1 MSNVIGTIISVNEF
15 LNSNSV
21 NISIRDKKGEDRDF
35 FTLKGSRK
43 YVIPAYQRELRWDE
57 KQIKEL
63 VYDVI
68 NGKQFLGNIIVS
80 ERTLDSSTEYE
91 IIDGQQRI
99 TALRMIVKYIFEFHT
114 NQSALEKYDIC
125 DLYINSF
132 RDYTNLEQK
141 SFIITPEDR
150 ELFKKTDDYHRM
162 DSYIRLWKIICE
174 HSLLASNEQKRVF
187 LTKLDQCY
195 LNLIIV
201 DRRHI
206 KLGIEYFVD
215 VNQKGVKLD
224 PEDTLKGYL
233 FQYNSSEMQE
243 QWSDIKKLIFA
254 ITEDYKCKYSL
265 LLLFEQYYHCTLYKD
280 AKYKSISLKQ
290 DFSLKEDFTTK
301 NNNDEII
308 SEFSKGTHLI
318 QALRDHR
325 DVLHDVC
332 QIKNVAMLI
341 LQIVKETTITRDF
354 VSKYINPALLS
365 GEGKITD
372 KELEC
377 IYYMLR
383 QIMLDTNEIPKALVV
398 NYIINV
404 LLNQSVYNQTAESSA
419 EKKQLKQL
427 YQSVYTMYIL
437 YILFALFVGKK
448 NKDRLYGV
456 FKEGDY
462 EQLMTV
468 AIESILNEKTIVEN
482 QKSIAYKTFSKSLS
496 EEPRKDAFRCKAVAT
511 LYNYMYFDD
520 NRNIYTFNRHGE
532 LADFLLRSEKYS
544 LEHFLLNSQL
554 KCRVY
559 LGKQDET
566 VPYATSLY
574 KFVGSMFNF
583 IFLNEKVNNTVLDNR
598 NLLEKI
604 EILKKG
610 GKGYDSL
617 AEKQKRLVASNDVEC
632 NYSKM
637 ALKLFFDGKCF
648 AKYMKACAD
657 QTKSSLENYFATE
670 FIDEYS
676 QYVDLLTEKFL
687 RQITRKQK
695 EGHKR

>member
-15 LNSNSV
+15 LKSDSV
-21 NISIRDKKGEDRDF
+21 NISIRDKKGEYCDF
-35 FTLKGSRK
+35 FTLKEERK
-43 YVIPAYQRELRWDE
+43 YMIPSYQRELRWDE

-63 VYDVI
+63 IYDVI

-80 ERTLDSSTEYE
+80 ERTVDSYTEYE

-99 TALRMIVKYIFEFHT
+99 TALRMIVKYIFETHT
-114 NQSALEKYDIC
+114 NPSSLEKYRIC
-125 DLYINSF
+125 DLIINSF

-141 SFIITPEDR
+141 SFDITHEDR

-162 DSYIRLWKIICE
+162 DSYIHLWKIIGE
-174 HSLLASNEQKRVF
+174 HSSLRSNEQKRVF
-187 LTKLDQCY
+187 LTKLDECY

-201 DRRHI
+201 DRKHI

-233 FQYNSSEMQE
+233 FQYNSLEMQDHWAE
-243 QWSDIKKLIFA
+243 IKKICFE
-254 ITEDYKCKYSL
+254 IIDDYKCKYSL
-265 LLLFEQYYHCTLYKD
+265 LLLFEQYYYCTLYKD
-280 AKYKSISLKQ
+280 AKYKSILLKQ
-290 DFSLKEDFTTK
+290 DFSLKEDFVIK
-301 NNNDEII
+301 NEQGQIEK
-308 SEFSKGTHLI
+308 EFSKGTHLI

-325 DVLHDVC
+325 DILQDIC
-332 QIKNVAMLI
+332 QIKKVATLI

-354 VSKYINPALLS
+354 TEKYINPALLT
-365 GEGKITD
+365 GEGKISD
-372 KELEC
+372 DELQC

-383 QIMLDTNEIPKALVV
+383 QIMLDTNEVPKALVV
-398 NYIINV
+398 NYIIDV
-404 LLNQSVYNQTAESSA
+404 LLNESLYKQKIESLA
-419 EKKQLKQL
+419 EKKQLKHI

-437 YILFALFVGKK
+437 YTLFALFVGKK
-448 NKDRLYGV
+448 NRERIYSVL
-456 FKEGDY
+456 KEGNY
-462 EQLMTV
+462 EELMTA
-468 AIESILNEKTIVEN
+468 AIRSILNEKTIVGN
-482 QKSIAYKTFSKSLS
+482 QKSIAYKTFSKSIS
-496 EEPRKDAFRCKAVAT
+496 EDPRKDAFRCKAVAT
-511 LYNYMYFDD
+511 LYNYMYFDT

-532 LADFLLRSEKYS
+532 LADFLLQSERYS

-559 LGKQDET
+559 LGTQDQT
-566 VPYATSLY
+566 VSYDTSLY

-583 IFLNEKVNNTVLDNR
+583 IFINEKVNNTVLDNR

-604 EILKKG
+604 EILRKE

-617 AEKQKRLVASNDVEC
+617 TDKQKRLISSSEVEC

-648 AKYMKACAD
+648 VKYMKICAD
-657 QTKSSLENYFATE
+657 QNKSSLENYFATQFVE
-670 FIDEYS
+670 EYS
-676 QYVDLLTEKFL
+676 QYVDMLTESFL
-687 RQITRKQK
+687 KQITCKQDK
-695 EGHKR
+695 G